1 MTAVSA
7 NPAGQSQP
15 PALRGRVWQEGR
27 LTGRSFELAELDGL
41 IADPQL
47 LVWADLLAPD
57 EATLVQMGEELGL
70 SPLALEDAVAPHER
84 PKATRHEHHSFIT
97 VYATLLEPGPDGELA
112 LLQSRV
118 SAFVLDNALITVR
131 ADGLLDMDRVV
142 ALWDDN
148 PQLVQFGV
156 LGLLHGLLDVV
167 VDDQFLVMQH
177 LDDRLEAMEDLLFEE
192 TPAVNNRE
200 VQRRTFRVRHELV
213 ELRRN
218 VLPMRDVVNAV
229 MRNGQ
234 NWPTQLRSYYDDLLD
249 HVLRASEWSESLR
262 DMIANL
268 FESSLA
274 LNDTRMNEVMKRLAA
289 WAAIIAVPTLIT
301 GWFGMNIPYW
311 GFGTLLG
318 VVLCTGL
325 MLVSMITLFVSF
337 RSRDWL

>member
-1 MTAVSA
+1 MSSVAAHV
-7 NPAGQSQP
+7 AGQSGP
-15 PALRGRVWQEGR
+15 PVLSGRVWRDGR
-27 LTGRSFELAELDGL
+27 LTGQSFELAELDRL
-41 IADPQL
+41 IADPHL
-47 LVWADLLAPD
+47 LIWADLLAPD
-57 EATLVQMGEELGL
+57 EETLTQMAVELGL
-70 SPLALEDAVAPHER
+70 SPLAIEDAVAPHER

-97 VYATLLEPGPDGELA
+97 VYATALEPGADVDLGLR
-112 LLQSRV
+112 QSRV

-131 ADGLLDMDRVV
+131 ADALLDMDRV
-142 ALWDDN
+142 LERWDDN
-148 PQLVQFGV
+148 HQLVQFGV

-167 VDDQFLVMQH
+167 VDDQFQVMQH
-177 LDDRLEAMEDLLFEE
+177 LDDRLEAMEDLLFEDP
-192 TPAVNNRE
+192 PAVNNRE

-213 ELRRN
+213 DLRRS
-218 VLPMRDVVNAV
+218 VLPMRDVVTAV

-234 NWPTQLRSYYDDLLD
+234 DWPTLLRSYYDDLLD
-249 HVLRASEWSESLR
+249 HVLRASEWSEALR

-311 GFGTLLG
+311 GFGTPLG
-318 VVLCTGL
+318 VALCTGL
-325 MLVSMITLFVSF
+325 MLVAVVTLFVSF